1 MSKDFK
7 PLFGTG
13 LGESLKFRDEVQR
26 LREEKRIAEERL
38 RELEEQLERLER
50 ENRELLEEV
59 KRLRQEVEER
69 DRKLEEISE
78 RLKNLE
84 IEREIAEKV
93 AEKIEESLSK
103 TKEELRNGFINL
115 SKEVLREFLM
125 TDVLPREE
133 LLLKILDE
141 VFEKF
146 VDLKGS
152 VRVVLNPADMGSVLE
167 FIGGIKEKLGE
178 KVDIEVVSSE
188 EIKPGEVRIETPK
201 FIIERKHEEA
211 LEEVFREAVRRV
223 LEGS

>member
-7 PLFGTG
+7 PLFSST
-13 LGESLKFRDEVQR
+13 LEYSLKFRDEVQK
-26 LREEKRIAEERL
+26 LREEKRVAEEKL

-50 ENRELLEEV
+50 ENKELLEEV

-78 RLKNLE
+78 RLKSFE
-84 IEREIAEKV
+84 IEKEIAEKV
-93 AEKIEESLSK
+93 AERIEESLSK
-103 TKEELRNGFINL
+103 TKEELRSSFINL
-115 SKEVLREFLM
+115 SKEILKEFLM

-133 LLLKILDE
+133 LLLKILGE

-152 VRVVLNPADMGSVLE
+152 VRIVLNPTDMGSVLE
-167 FIGGIKEKLGE
+167 FIGGIKEKLGDR
-178 KVDIEVVSSE
+178 VDIEVVSSE

-211 LEEVFREAVRRV
+211 LEEVFREAVRRA